1 MVARRWAARVQGL
14 SRHERMIADSADHRL
29 LTIAEEHV
37 RRFGVD
43 RLTVVAVAR
52 EAGMTHANVYRYFP
66 SKSALAD
73 AVSAQ
78 WLRALD
84 ALLTDAAGSPDPADD
99 KLERMMV
106 ALAAA
111 LRDRAE
117 VEPNLFRLFAEAFSE
132 GRDVARRHRSRVRLL
147 VERVVEE
154 GIGAG
159 TFPVKSRER
168 ASALVFDAAYRFV
181 TPQPVE
187 TDRETSRKIWDQRA
201 LAAIGAAIRA
211 LKAGAV

>member
-1 MVARRWAARVQGL
+1 M
-14 SRHERMIADSADHRL
+14 SMESSDTRL
-29 LTIAEEHV
+29 LVIAEEHV
-37 RRFGVD
+37 RRFGIE
-43 RLTVVAVAR
+43 RLTVVGVAR

-66 SKSALAD
+66 SKTALAD

-78 WLRALD
+78 WLRPLD
-84 ALLTDAAGSPDPADD
+84 ALLTDAAGAPDPADD
-99 KLERMMV
+99 KLERMLV

-117 VEPNLFRLFAEAFSE
+117 VEPNLFRLFAEAFAE
-132 GRDVARRHRSRVRLL
+132 GRDVARRHRSRVRTL

-168 ASALVFDAAYRFV
+168 ALALVFDAAYRFV

-187 TDRETSRKIWDQRA
+187 TDRETSRRIWDNRA
-201 LAAIGAAIRA
+201 LAAFGAAIRA
-211 LKAGAV
+211 LKAGSV

>member
-1 MVARRWAARVQGL
+1 M
-14 SRHERMIADSADHRL
+14 SIESSDIRL
-29 LTIAEEHV
+29 LAIAEDHV
-37 RRFGVD
+37 RRFGIE
-43 RLTVVAVAR
+43 RLTVVGVAR

-66 SKSALAD
+66 SKTALAD

-78 WLRALD
+78 WLRPLD
-84 ALLTDAAGSPDPADD
+84 ALLTDAAGAPDPADD
-99 KLERMMV
+99 KLERMV
-106 ALAAA
+106 LALAAA
-111 LRDRAE
+111 MRDRAE
-117 VEPNLFRLFAEAFSE
+117 AEPNLFRLFAEAFAE

-168 ASALVFDAAYRFV
+168 ALALVFDAAYRFV
-181 TPQPVE
+181 TPLPVE
-187 TDRETSRKIWDQRA
+187 TDRETSRKIWDNRA
-201 LAAIGAAIRA
+201 LAACGAAIRA

>member
-1 MVARRWAARVQGL
+1 MVARHWAARVRGL
-14 SRHERMIADSADHRL
+14 LRHERMIADSADHRL

-111 LRDRAE
+111 LRKPFLKGGMWPAVIVRVCVFWLNGWWKRGLA
-117 VEPNLFRLFAEAFSE
+117 PALFL
-132 GRDVARRHRSRVRLL
+132 
-147 VERVVEE
+147 
-154 GIGAG
+154 
-159 TFPVKSRER
+159 
-168 ASALVFDAAYRFV
+168 
-181 TPQPVE
+181 
-187 TDRETSRKIWDQRA
+187 
-201 LAAIGAAIRA
+201 
-211 LKAGAV
+211 